1 MTRPRLLALLAASLV
16 LAACDRLG
24 LPDPARDAAAKE
36 AEAHAIGGG
45 CRHVGRSLEDC
56 YARNTTAS
64 KAAIFGGWREMND
77 YMSENKIETMP
88 LPREAAEAPPAEAAS
103 APEEAADSAPRS
115 SRRRAPRS

>member
-1 MTRPRLLALLAASLV
+1 MNRPCLLALIAVSALLG
-16 LAACDRLG
+16 ACDRLG

-56 YARNTTAS
+56 YARNATAS
-64 KAAIFGGWREMND
+64 KSAIFSGWREMND

-88 LPREAAEAPPAEAAS
+88 QAAPEAPPAAAES
-103 APEEAADSAPRS
+103 APEETADSAPRS
-115 SRRRAPRS
+115 SRRRVPRS